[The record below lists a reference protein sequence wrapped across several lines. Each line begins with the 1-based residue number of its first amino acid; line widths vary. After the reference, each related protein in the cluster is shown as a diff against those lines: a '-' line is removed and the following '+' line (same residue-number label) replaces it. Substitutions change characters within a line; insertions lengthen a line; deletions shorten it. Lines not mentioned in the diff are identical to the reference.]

1 MRRMKKS
8 LTFGSIFV
16 LSLTLLMIAMP
27 YILKIA
33 VKSNAS
39 SVDPDMGSIK
49 YYKADLFDYGSSK
62 RSTNGNF
69 LLGNDEVESDAT
81 LFLFDQDECN
91 VKTKAYTGQTVPVP
105 GEHNSWNAAYRY
117 KVAKGLVNCLL
128 DVEGNIVLAQDRIA
142 VSDMKKV
149 KLFDVTDTSTFKGT
163 YSFPFENIGE
173 GYVQFDSSKNHIQI
187 TGELNKNTGLLDML
201 RYDDKVSSIGFM
213 PFNKLSTSVEPDED
227 GYYALSGDKN
237 FYFGMK
243 VEIPFVMPKGG
254 KVSIND
260 DEADD
265 MMFSFSGDDDLWVFV
280 DDELVLDLGGV
291 HEQISGQINFASGI
305 VTTVG
310 NHFNDEIGKYNTEVT
325 TEMVESTSIKN
336 LAVGRHKLQIFY
348 LERGGNVSK
357 CKMTFRLQEDQTP
370 DEVLVEDTFVGP
382 NTKEDSVDDFL
393 QRELEYYR
401 HKK

>member
-1 MRRMKKS
+1 
-8 LTFGSIFV
+8 
-16 LSLTLLMIAMP
+16 
-27 YILKIA
+27 
-33 VKSNAS
+33 
-39 SVDPDMGSIK
+39 
-49 YYKADLFDYGSSK
+49 
-62 RSTNGNF
+62 
-69 LLGNDEVESDAT
+69 
-81 LFLFDQDECN
+81 
-91 VKTKAYTGQTVPVP
+91 
-105 GEHNSWNAAYRY
+105 
-117 KVAKGLVNCLL
+117 
-128 DVEGNIVLAQDRIA
+128 
-142 VSDMKKV
+142 
-149 KLFDVTDTSTFKGT
+149 
-163 YSFPFENIGE
+163 
-173 GYVQFDSSKNHIQI
+173 VQFDSSKNHIQI